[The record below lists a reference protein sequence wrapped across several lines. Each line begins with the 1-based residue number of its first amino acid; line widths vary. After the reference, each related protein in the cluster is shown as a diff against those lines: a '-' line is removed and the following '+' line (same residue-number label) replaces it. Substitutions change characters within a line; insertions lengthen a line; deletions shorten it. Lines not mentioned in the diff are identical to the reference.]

1 MTGAATPFPLLDEQQ
16 KKAVERIG
24 QDVCVVA
31 GPGSGKTR
39 VLVERFAWLVAQGVD
54 PEKIL
59 AITFTEKAANEIRSR
74 LAKRFAHLPDKRAQ
88 IERAQI
94 STIHGFCHAL
104 LRHHALRAGLDPRFE
119 VLDDTEAQA
128 HRHAA
133 MQRVLDRVAE
143 ERKEEFL
150 RLAAAWPAEKM
161 ASALLDLHEAIR
173 VAGGL
178 DGALDAPAMED
189 PAALREEIAR
199 LIDEAT
205 RAADR
210 PNTKVR
216 RQRLEK
222 LRELQAELASIS
234 PLELR
239 GRLKDLNLKGTEK
252 TVSDPVKTA
261 RDLSERLLA
270 AWAAR
275 EFAPQRALVLEI
287 LRRFDAESR
296 QIRKTTGA
304 VDFTDLEEFA
314 LQLLE
319 NHRDIRMQAQE
330 SFEYVLMDELQDT
343 NPIQW
348 KIVGLIRRPGRF
360 FAVGDINQSIYGFR
374 HAEPQLFERF
384 EESMMRAGLE
394 VDRLETNYRTRPEIL
409 DAVTRILLQ
418 PIWENKGIRSHEL
431 RPGSQFEPGEPP
443 FVEIL
448 CSSRKE
454 GDEADVNLW
463 LAARLRELYGRPLSG
478 VPRAARFSDM
488 AIFVRNLNSF
498 AEIENALARFSIP
511 YVISGGKTFFEA
523 TEVIDL
529 LNLLRAI
536 ADPGDEIAAFAL
548 LRSPLFGVSD
558 EEIFR
563 RRIGGELLRQE
574 ERNEL
579 DALRRLC
586 SQLPVSAALARFLDE
601 HGYWQCLSPLA
612 AANAAKFLR
621 MLEGLEGKAGRDA
634 AALLEEVEVLRK
646 AAREANAPVPEAF
659 DAVQVMTIHKAKGL
673 EFPIVA
679 VAALQKGEKSDTDPA
694 LYDAEL
700 GLGFKWRAD
709 SGQTVEDPVFRA
721 IEERRRPRS
730 AAERDR
736 LLYVALTRAKERL
749 ILAFTDT
756 ERPRGDWH
764 KKVLAGL
771 GLAVPAEPGASAS
784 NDLAMIRRVV
794 GEPAVPPA
802 PEVSQPAP
810 SIEMDRLTAA
820 REAPSRVSVTAL
832 ALFAQCPRRYLLDS
846 ALGWPAFSHGGG
858 GALELGTEVHEFLA
872 GIRDDVSPEA
882 RQLAEVFRQSALAR
896 RASNARACHREM
908 DFLEEV
914 DGTLLHGQI
923 DLWFDEGAG
932 PVIVD
937 YKTDQYLSE
946 ARLRGYELQVRLY
959 ALALERITGRSTS
972 EAWLFP
978 LREGQPHPVDLSPA
992 ALAAA
997 RQTLQEWREA
1007 STAGDFPPRE
1017 QPDCQWC
1024 PFAGGAC
1031 PVRPI
1036 RGDHAGL

>member
-1 MTGAATPFPLLDEQQ
+1 MAGAAIPIPLLDEQQ
-16 KKAVERIG
+16 KKAVERTG

-59 AITFTEKAANEIRSR
+59 AITFTEKAANEIRAR
-74 LAKRFAHLPDKRAQ
+74 LAKRFAHSPDKRAQ

-104 LRHHALRAGLDPRFE
+104 LRQHALRAGLDPRFE

-128 HRHAA
+128 HRYAA
-133 MQRVLDRVAE
+133 MQRVLDRAAE
-143 ERKEEFL
+143 EHRQEFL
-150 RLAAAWPAEKM
+150 RLAAVWPVDEM
-161 ASALLDLHEAIR
+161 TQALLDLHEAIR

-178 DGALDAPAMED
+178 EHVPDPPPPADLEQ
-189 PAALREEIAR
+189 LRNEIVP
-199 LIDEAT
+199 LIDEAI
-205 RAADR
+205 RAAGR
-210 PNTKVR
+210 PSTEVR
-216 RQRLEK
+216 RARLEK
-222 LRELQAELASIS
+222 LRQLQGSLPSLS
-234 PLELR
+234 PLA
-239 GRLKDLNLKGTEK
+239 LKKAVWDVTLEGAEKAVSEPMKGAREI
-252 TVSDPVKTA
+252 SD
-261 RDLSERLLA
+261 RLLA

-275 EFAPQRALVLEI
+275 EFAPQRALVFEI

-296 QIRKTTGA
+296 QARQTTGA

-314 LQLLE
+314 VQLLE
-319 NHRDIRMQAQE
+319 NHRDIREQVQE

-384 EESMMRAGLE
+384 EENMKQAGLE
-394 VDRLETNYRTRPEIL
+394 VDRLEANYRTRPEIL

-418 PIWENKGIRSHEL
+418 PSWENKGIRSHEL

-478 VPRAARFSDM
+478 EPRPARFSDM
-488 AIFVRNLNSF
+488 AIFVRNSSSF
-498 AEIENALARFSIP
+498 PEIENALARFSIP
-511 YVISGGKTFFEA
+511 YVISGGRTFFEA

-529 LNLLRAI
+529 LNLLRAM

-563 RRIGGELLRQE
+563 RRIGRELLTQE
-574 ERNEL
+574 ERDQL

-601 HGYWQCLSPLA
+601 RGYWQSLNPLA

-621 MLEGLEGKAGRDA
+621 MLEGLEGEAGRDA
-634 AALLEEVEVLRK
+634 ASLLEEIEALRK
-646 AAREANAPVPEAF
+646 AAKEANAPVPEAF

-679 VAALQKGEKSDTDPA
+679 VAALEQGEKPNTESA

-700 GLGFKWRAD
+700 GLGFKWRAE
-709 SGQTVEDPVFRA
+709 SGKTVEDPVFLA
-721 IEERRRPRS
+721 IEERRKLRGS
-730 AAERDR
+730 AERDR
-736 LLYVALTRAKERL
+736 LLYVALTRAKERM
-749 ILAFTDT
+749 ILAFTDLK
-756 ERPRGDWH
+756 RPKGDWH

-771 GLAVPAEPGASAS
+771 DLAVPAAPGASAS
-784 NDLAMIRRVV
+784 NDLAVIRRVA

-810 SIEMDRLTAA
+810 EIELDRLTAA

-846 ALGWPAFSHGGG
+846 ALGWPAAGYGGG
-858 GALELGTEVHEFLA
+858 GALELGSEVHDFLA
-872 GIRDDVSPEA
+872 GIREDISPEA

-896 RASNARACHREM
+896 RAAAASVHHREM
-908 DFLEEV
+908 DFLEEI

-946 ARLRGYELQVRLY
+946 ARLRGYELQLRLY
-959 ALALERITGRSTS
+959 ALALERITGRRTS

-978 LREGQPHPVDLSPA
+978 LREGQPHPVDIGPP

-997 RQTLQEWREA
+997 RSVLGEWREA
-1007 STAGDFPPRE
+1007 SIAGDFPPRE
-1017 QPDCQWC
+1017 QPGCQWC

-1031 PVRPI
+1031 PVRPA
-1036 RGDHAGL
+1036 RDDNAGL

>member
-1 MTGAATPFPLLDEQQ
+1 MAGAAIPIPLLDDQQ
-16 KKAVERIG
+16 KKAVERTG

-59 AITFTEKAANEIRSR
+59 AITFTEKAANEIRAR
-74 LAKRFAHLPDKRAQ
+74 LAKRFAHSPDKRAQ

-104 LRHHALRAGLDPRFE
+104 LRQHALRAGLDPRFE

-128 HRHAA
+128 HRYAA
-133 MQRVLDRVAE
+133 MQRVLDRSAE
-143 ERKEEFL
+143 EHEQEFL
-150 RLAAAWPAEKM
+150 RLAAVWPVDEMAE
-161 ASALLDLHEAIR
+161 ALLDLHEAIR

-178 DGALDAPAMED
+178 ERVPDPPPPADLEQ
-189 PAALREEIAR
+189 LRHETAR
-199 LIDEAT
+199 LIDEAI
-205 RAADR
+205 RAAGR
-210 PNTKVR
+210 PSTEAR
-216 RQRLEK
+216 RERLEK
-222 LRELQAELASIS
+222 LRQLQGSLPSLS
-234 PLELR
+234 PLA
-239 GRLKDLNLKGTEK
+239 LNKAVWDVKLDGAEK
-252 TVSDPVKTA
+252 AVREPMKAAREISD
-261 RDLSERLLA
+261 RLLA

-275 EFAPQRALVLEI
+275 EFAPQRALVFEI

-296 QIRKTTGA
+296 QARQTTGA

-314 LQLLE
+314 VQLLE
-319 NHRDIRMQAQE
+319 NHRDIREQVQE

-384 EESMMRAGLE
+384 EENMKQAGLE
-394 VDRLETNYRTRPEIL
+394 VDRLEANYRTRPEIL
-409 DAVTRILLQ
+409 DAVTRILLK
-418 PIWENKGIRSHEL
+418 PSWENKGIRCHEL
-431 RPGSQFEPGEPP
+431 RPGSEFEPGEPP

-448 CSSRKE
+448 CTSRKE

-463 LAARLRELYGRPLSG
+463 LAARLRELYGQRLSG
-478 VPRAARFSDM
+478 EPRPARFSDM
-488 AIFVRNLNSF
+488 AIFVRNSSSF
-498 AEIENALARFSIP
+498 PEIENALARFSIP
-511 YVISGGKTFFEA
+511 YVISGGRTFFEA

-529 LNLLRAI
+529 LNLLRAM

-563 RRIGGELLRQE
+563 RRIGRELLRQE
-574 ERNEL
+574 ERDEL

-601 HGYWQCLSPLA
+601 RGYWRSLNPLA

-621 MLEGLEGKAGRDA
+621 MLEGLEGEAGRDA
-634 AALLEEVEVLRK
+634 ASLLEEIEALRE
-646 AAREANAPVPEAF
+646 AASEANAPVPEAF

-679 VAALQKGEKSDTDPA
+679 VAALEKGEKSNTEPA

-700 GLGFKWRAD
+700 GLGFKWRLE
-709 SGQTVEDPVFRA
+709 SGDDAKDPVFLA
-721 IEERRRPRS
+721 IEERRKLRG

-749 ILAFTDT
+749 ILSFT
-756 ERPRGDWH
+756 EPKQQRGDWH

-771 GLAVPAEPGASAS
+771 NLAVPAAPGASAS
-784 NDLAMIRRVV
+784 NDLAVIRRVA

-810 SIEMDRLTAA
+810 EIELDRLTAA

-832 ALFAQCPRRYLLDS
+832 ALFVQCPRRYLLDS
-846 ALGWPAFSHGGG
+846 ALGWPAAGYGGG
-858 GALELGTEVHEFLA
+858 GALELGSEVHDFLA
-872 GIRDDVSPEA
+872 GIREDISPEA

-896 RASNARACHREM
+896 RAGAASVCHREM
-908 DFLEEV
+908 GFLEEI
-914 DGTLLHGQI
+914 DGTMLHGQI

-959 ALALERITGRSTS
+959 ALALERIAGRSTS

-978 LREGQPHPVDLSPA
+978 LREGQPHPVDVSPA
-992 ALAAA
+992 ALEAA
-997 RQTLQEWREA
+997 RHALQEWREA
-1007 STAGDFPPRE
+1007 SIAGDFPPRE
-1017 QPDCQWC
+1017 QPDCRWC
-1024 PFAGGAC
+1024 PFAGSAC
-1031 PVRPI
+1031 PVRPPHD
-1036 RGDHAGL
+1036 GNGGL